1 MESKKSF
8 GSMDI
13 PSGVVSVVTRYA
25 HTPVEVLDLNDL
37 DKAAELIA
45 RMLETVGDYF

>member
-1 MESKKSF
+1 VTE
-8 GSMDI
+8 G
-13 PSGVVSVVTRYA
+13 GVSVVTRYL

-45 RMLETVGDYF
+45 RMLETVGEYF